1 MHVVI
6 VTGLSGS
13 GKSTAIR
20 ALEDLG
26 FYCIDNLPVALIP
39 HVLTLSENAREP
51 IGRVALG
58 IDGRGGDFLDAYP
71 TVLAGLRTSG
81 HAVKVLYFEAPE
93 NVLLRR
99 FSETRR
105 PHPAAGEH
113 SVLHGIRTEERGLA
127 GLRESADQVIDTS
140 SYTVHELRNVLARHA
155 ETDPSMQRTL
165 RVTVQSFGYKYGV
178 PIDADLMLDVRFL
191 PNPFFVEALRDKSG
205 TDRQIVEFV
214 LGQPEAAPFLDR
226 LSALLEPLM
235 PLYVREGKSYLMLAV
250 GCTGGRHRSVAV
262 AEEVGRR
269 LRAWDY
275 TVRVHHRDV
284 QRADPPV

>member
-39 HVLTLSENAREP
+39 HFLTLSDNAKEP

-58 IDGRGGDFLDAYP
+58 IDGREGGFLDAYP
-71 TVLAGLRTSG
+71 AVLAGLRKSG

-113 SVLHGIRTEERGLA
+113 GVLDGIRTEERRLA
-127 GLRESADQVIDTS
+127 GLRESADLVIDTS
-140 SYTVHELRNVLARHA
+140 SYTVHALRDVLARQV
-155 ETDPSMQRTL
+155 ETDVQRTL

-191 PNPFFVEALRDKSG
+191 PNPFFVEALRDKRG
-205 TDRQIVEFV
+205 TDRQVVEFV
-214 LGQPEAAPFLDR
+214 LGQPETAPFLDR
-226 LSALLEPLM
+226 LSALLETLM

-275 TVRVHHRDV
+275 AVRVHHRDV
-284 QRADPPV
+284 QRADPPA

>member
-39 HVLTLSENAREP
+39 HFLTLSDNAKEP

-58 IDGRGGDFLDAYP
+58 IDGREGGFLDAYP
-71 TVLAGLRTSG
+71 AVLAGLRNSG

-105 PHPAAGEH
+105 PHPAAGEQG
-113 SVLHGIRTEERGLA
+113 VLDGIRTEERQLA
-127 GLRESADQVIDTS
+127 GLRESADLVIDTS
-140 SYTVHELRNVLARHA
+140 SYTVHALRDVLARQV
-155 ETDPSMQRTL
+155 ETDGQRTL

-191 PNPFFVEALRDKSG
+191 PNPFFVEALRDRSG
-205 TDRQIVEFV
+205 TDRQVVEFV
-214 LGQPEAAPFLDR
+214 LGQPETAPFLDR
-226 LSALLEPLM
+226 LSALLETLM

-269 LRAWDY
+269 LRNWDY
-275 TVRVHHRDV
+275 AVRVHHRDV
-284 QRADPPV
+284 QRADPPA

>member
-39 HVLTLSENAREP
+39 HFLTLSDNAKEP

-58 IDGRGGDFLDAYP
+58 IDGREGGFLDAYP
-71 TVLAGLRTSG
+71 AVLAGLRKSG

-113 SVLHGIRTEERGLA
+113 GVLDGIRTEERQLA
-127 GLRESADQVIDTS
+127 GLRESADLVIDTS
-140 SYTVHELRNVLARHA
+140 SYTVHALRDVLARQV
-155 ETDPSMQRTL
+155 ETDVQRTL

-191 PNPFFVEALRDKSG
+191 PNPFFVEALRDKRG
-205 TDRQIVEFV
+205 TDRQVVEFV
-214 LGQPEAAPFLDR
+214 LGQPETAPFLDR
-226 LSALLEPLM
+226 LSALLETLM

-275 TVRVHHRDV
+275 AVRVHHRDV
-284 QRADPPV
+284 QRADPPA

>member
-39 HVLTLSENAREP
+39 HFLTLSGNAKEP

-58 IDGRGGDFLDAYP
+58 IDGREGGFLDAYP
-71 TVLAGLRTSG
+71 AVLAGLRKSG

-113 SVLHGIRTEERGLA
+113 GVLDGIRTEERRLA
-127 GLRESADQVIDTS
+127 GLRESADLVIDTS
-140 SYTVHELRNVLARHA
+140 SYTVHALRDVLARQV
-155 ETDPSMQRTL
+155 ETDVQRTL

-205 TDRQIVEFV
+205 TDRQVVEFV
-214 LGQPEAAPFLDR
+214 LGQPETAPFLDR
-226 LSALLEPLM
+226 LSALLETLM

-269 LRAWDY
+269 LRVWDY
-275 TVRVHHRDV
+275 AVRVHHRDV
-284 QRADPPV
+284 QRADPPA

>member
-39 HVLTLSENAREP
+39 HFLTLSDNAEEP

-58 IDGRGGDFLDAYP
+58 IDGREGGFLDAYP
-71 TVLAGLRTSG
+71 AVLAGLRNSG

-105 PHPAAGEH
+105 PHPAAGEQG
-113 SVLHGIRTEERGLA
+113 VLDGIRTEERQLA
-127 GLRESADQVIDTS
+127 GLRESADLVIDTS
-140 SYTVHELRNVLARHA
+140 SYTVHALRDVLARQV
-155 ETDPSMQRTL
+155 ETEGQRTL

-191 PNPFFVEALRDKSG
+191 PNPFFVEALRDRSG
-205 TDRQIVEFV
+205 TDRQVVEFV
-214 LGQPEAAPFLDR
+214 LGQPETAPFLDR
-226 LSALLEPLM
+226 LSALLETLM

-269 LRAWDY
+269 LRNWDY
-275 TVRVHHRDV
+275 AVRVHHRDV
-284 QRADPPV
+284 QRADPPA

>member
-58 IDGRGGDFLDAYP
+58 IDGRGGDFLDVYP

-113 SVLHGIRTEERGLA
+113 GVLHGIRTEERGLA

-140 SYTVHELRNVLARHA
+140 SYTVHELRDVLARHA
-155 ETDPSMQRTL
+155 ETDPAMQRTL

-205 TDRQIVEFV
+205 TDRQVVEFV

-250 GCTGGRHRSVAV
+250 GCTGGRHRSVAI

-284 QRADPPV
+284 QRADPPA

>member
-39 HVLTLSENAREP
+39 HFLTLSDNAKEP

-58 IDGRGGDFLDAYP
+58 IDGREGGFLDAYP
-71 TVLAGLRTSG
+71 AVLAGLRKSG

-93 NVLLRR
+93 TVLLRR

-113 SVLHGIRTEERGLA
+113 GVLDGIRTEERRLA
-127 GLRESADQVIDTS
+127 GLRESADLVIDTS
-140 SYTVHELRNVLARHA
+140 SYTVHALRDVLARQV
-155 ETDPSMQRTL
+155 ETDVQRTL

-191 PNPFFVEALRDKSG
+191 PNPFFVEALRDKRG
-205 TDRQIVEFV
+205 TDRQVVEFV
-214 LGQPEAAPFLDR
+214 LGQPETAPFLDR
-226 LSALLEPLM
+226 LSALLETLM

-275 TVRVHHRDV
+275 AVRVHHRDV
-284 QRADPPV
+284 QRADPPA

>member
-39 HVLTLSENAREP
+39 HFLTLSDNAKEP

-58 IDGRGGDFLDAYP
+58 IDGREGGFLDAYP
-71 TVLAGLRTSG
+71 AVLAGLRKSG

-113 SVLHGIRTEERGLA
+113 GVLDGIRTEERRLA
-127 GLRESADQVIDTS
+127 GLRESADLVIDTS
-140 SYTVHELRNVLARHA
+140 SYTVHALRDVLARQV
-155 ETDPSMQRTL
+155 EPDVQRTL

-191 PNPFFVEALRDKSG
+191 PNPFFVEALRDKRG
-205 TDRQIVEFV
+205 TDRRVVEFV
-214 LGQPEAAPFLDR
+214 LGQPETAPFLDR
-226 LSALLEPLM
+226 LSALLETLM

-275 TVRVHHRDV
+275 AVRVHHRDV
-284 QRADPPV
+284 QRADPPA